1 MSKNLINSLIDYH
14 IWANRQVWECV
25 TALSDEAFTAEVDYS
40 IGSIHNHIFH
50 LMFTDWS
57 SVGMLQGNMP
67 SQDDPNYLKQEDFGE
82 RDKIRVAWDA
92 AEAGL
97 RAFVAVVTE
106 EQLANEIQLPG
117 MDGATFTATLAELM
131 ISLMNHGTNHR
142 AQLLRAIH
150 QAGKPTVEQG
160 IYFYFMQR

>member
-1 MSKNLINSLIDYH
+1 MSKDLINSLIDYH

-25 TALSDEAFTAEVDYS
+25 IALSTDEFTAEVDYS

-57 SVGMLQGNMP
+57 SVAMLQGNMP
-67 SQDDPNYLKQEDFGE
+67 AQDDPSYLKQEDFGE
-82 RDKIRVAWDA
+82 RDKIRAAWDK

-97 RAFVAVVTE
+97 RAFVDAVTE

-117 MDGATFTATLAELM
+117 TDGTTFSATLAELM

-142 AQLLRAIH
+142 AQLLHAID